1 MLLFVTKGRVARQEK
16 EREREREREREKK
29 RRSTERNNGPQS
41 LFTVLFTLTH
51 MPMTTARESRT
62 VQSGNE
68 GPVEKERLE
77 NLSDLGDGAKR
88 EPELGRRARR
98 EEREREREG
107 GRVVKKR

>member
-1 MLLFVTKGRVARQEK
+1 MLLFVTKGRGARHGEGK
-16 EREREREREREKK
+16 REREREREKK